1 MPCKALP
8 RHWKIKAGLHIAPFT
23 RPSQLSPDIRGFISN
38 SPLQGDFPDSC
49 RTAQRIKMA
58 WASHPHHCDLP
69 CWRSQAYC
77 PVSWSCSII
86 HFYRICHA
94 WPAPFLVLTGS
105 RTTAVLILLERV
117 SPNVRFHYAAAVWPL
132 LLSFPIS
139 PGKCMSM
146 EHRIISGSEARQT
159 ADRFMSRAVPFTV
172 EQRLKKNKRLFQV
185 KGLLFSKCMLY
196 FPMYLINQ
204 VKLFFF
210 FFLLVHHV
218 TFIAETKAHLGQF
231 ANR

>member
-1 MPCKALP
+1 MVSFQILHFREIFLIRVAPHSELKWLGLPTHITVTSPAGRVRPIALRP
-8 RHWKIKAGLHIAPFT
+8 GRAQSFTSTGFVTLGL
-23 RPSQLSPDIRGFISN
+23 Q
-38 SPLQGDFPDSC
+38 
-49 RTAQRIKMA
+49 
-58 WASHPHHCDLP
+58 
-69 CWRSQAYC
+69 
-77 PVSWSCSII
+77 
-86 HFYRICHA
+86 
-94 WPAPFLVLTGS
+94 PFLVLTGS
-105 RTTAVLILLERV
+105 RTTATLILLERV

-139 PGKCMSM
+139 PGECMST

-172 EQRLKKNKRLFQV
+172 EQRLKKINKRLFQV

-204 VKLFFF
+204 VKLL